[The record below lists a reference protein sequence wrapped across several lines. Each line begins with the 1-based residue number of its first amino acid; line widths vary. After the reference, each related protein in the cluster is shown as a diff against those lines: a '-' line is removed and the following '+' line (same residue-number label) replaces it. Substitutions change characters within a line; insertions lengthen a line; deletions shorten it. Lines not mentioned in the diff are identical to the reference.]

1 MVTAVV
7 VELLA
12 TDGSQRMQVGCIKS
26 LIFSYLASGI
36 EALWGR
42 FCLGD
47 KLSRLVQVSSLL
59 ELSEAPRFAQS
70 RLPAAYT

>member
-7 VELLA
+7 VELLV
-12 TDGSQRMQVGCIKS
+12 TDGLQWMQVGCIKS

-42 FCLGD
+42 FCLRN
-47 KLSRLVQVSSLL
+47 KLPRLVQVSSL
-59 ELSEAPRFAQS
+59 
-70 RLPAAYT
+70 

>member
-7 VELLA
+7 VELLV
-12 TDGSQRMQVGCIKS
+12 TDGSQRMQVGCNKS

-42 FCLGD
+42 FCLRN
-47 KLSRLVQVSSLL
+47 KLPRLVQVSSL
-59 ELSEAPRFAQS
+59 
-70 RLPAAYT
+70 